1 VPRSAIEAQSG
12 AIRRVHQHPPP
23 IEVAVPTD
31 STVFPT
37 TMQAGSRLARHESRR
52 VHEGSSDAMASG
64 LTDIPLVLGASPA
77 GDHKTPCGAFPV
89 PPRINVA

>member
-1 VPRSAIEAQSG
+1 MPRSAIEAQSG
-12 AIRRVHQHPPP
+12 AIGRVHQHPPP

-31 STVFPT
+31 SNVFPT

-64 LTDIPLVLGASPA
+64 AHKHPA
-77 GDHKTPCGAFPV
+77 RSGSIAG
-89 PPRINVA
+89 R